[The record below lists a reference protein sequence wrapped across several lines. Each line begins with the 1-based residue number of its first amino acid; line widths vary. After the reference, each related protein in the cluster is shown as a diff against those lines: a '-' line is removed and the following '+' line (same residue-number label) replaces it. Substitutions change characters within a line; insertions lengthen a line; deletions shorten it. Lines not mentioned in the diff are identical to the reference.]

1 MFSAPRCWGP
11 TEQPHVQP
19 NVEPTPTK
27 NSTLRTKQQQ
37 NKQTNKKTVQKSL
50 EHSTSK
56 WQGKISFS
64 SDENSNHLL
73 HSHFSATANLD
84 DVWQP
89 VITRSHSGGGD
100 WLTSANVLGF
110 YSPRPMYTPSPGE
123 KKNWRQTGVQQ
134 VQRTN
139 EQIRYWES
147 KTFQDSGGY
156 EIEKEWRVLSSS
168 VFLFFCLSFFLSSP
182 DVILCGWLGLKHQL
196 TNYFFLSLIGCFIFI
211 YKPRQWG
218 PADTEIKDLSVEN
231 QELKVSSLKAWSNT
245 EYSHARLTCCQGFL
259 PWSNLHLP
267 GPFDFIFTKSLQ
279 SFPVLAKTNA
289 GTCVGHQNKNRSP
302 CSLSEKNDTRSHVER
317 VRNINRLQNVSFCIT
332 MVTDIVM
339 VYRVHRVLSEE
350 LKTVCF
356 IGEIS

>member
-11 TEQPHVQP
+11 TEQPQVQP
-19 NVEPTPTK
+19 NVEPRPTK
-27 NSTLRTKQQQ
+27 RSTLRTKQQQ
-37 NKQTNKKTVQKSL
+37 NKQTNKQTVQKSL

-56 WQGKISFS
+56 WQGKVSFS

-100 WLTSANVLGF
+100 LLTSANVLGF

-156 EIEKEWRVLSSS
+156 EIEKEWRVLSS
-168 VFLFFCLSFFLSSP
+168 FFLLS
-182 DVILCGWLGLKHQL
+182 
-196 TNYFFLSLIGCFIFI
+196 FFLSLIGCFIFV

-245 EYSHARLTCCQGFL
+245 EYSHARFTCCQGFL

-267 GPFDFIFTKSLQ
+267 GPFTFIFTKSLQ

-302 CSLSEKNDTRSHVER
+302 CSLSEKIDTRSHVEC

-356 IGEIS
+356 ICEIS